1 MKFKFNSVGNILL
14 NKTVEI
20 PLMTS
25 VVTTIFQENN
35 EYYP

>member
-1 MKFKFNSVGNILL
+1 MKFKSNSVGNMLL

-25 VVTTIFQENN
+25 VATAIFQENN